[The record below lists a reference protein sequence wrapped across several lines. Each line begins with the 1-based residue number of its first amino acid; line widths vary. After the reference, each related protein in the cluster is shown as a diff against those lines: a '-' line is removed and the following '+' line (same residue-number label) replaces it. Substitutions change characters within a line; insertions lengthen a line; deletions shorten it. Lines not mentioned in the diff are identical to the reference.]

1 MPYPGPAGH
10 QRHEP
15 PPIDRVTPRALVVWG
30 VALLAYVLAVA
41 ARSSLSATGVEAA
54 ERFGTTSAA
63 LSSFAV
69 LQLVVY
75 AGLQVPVGSF
85 LDRFGA
91 RLSLTVGCVLLGV
104 GQLLL
109 GLADTVPGAVAARVL
124 VGSGDAFVFI
134 PAVRLLP
141 AWFPPRTVPVATQV
155 TGLVGQVGQ
164 LLSLGPF
171 VALVALH
178 GWTAAFASAGSV
190 TLLAAVLVA
199 LVVRDARPLSVDV
212 DLTGPAERPG
222 CDPGGVDHP
231 DTDTA
236 PPVLRDAV
244 VTPTPDAPSLRR
256 TLLDPGTRAGFWLHF
271 VSAMPAYTFV
281 LLWGFPYMTRAEGL
295 PEDTALSI
303 LSVYVASFVVVSP
316 VVGLLSAR
324 WSAHRLQI
332 VLGAVGA
339 QVAAWAVVLAWPGH
353 VPGAVLV
360 MLVVVMG
367 VSGPASLVGLDQ
379 ARTSVPLR
387 SQGVAT
393 GMVNAGAFV
402 ANLLAMGVV
411 GVVLDLAGET
421 SPALFTDRGFT
432 LAWLSLAPILVV
444 GVVMAT
450 FEDRRLRRHL
460 AGLPRT

>member
-1 MPYPGPAGH
+1 MPQPGPAGH
-10 QRHEP
+10 HDTPR
-15 PPIDRVTPRALVVWG
+15 PIDRITRRALVVWG

-41 ARSSLSATGVEAA
+41 ARSSLSATGIEAA
-54 ERFGTTSAA
+54 VRFGTNSSA

-85 LDRFGA
+85 LDRFGP
-91 RLSLTVGCVLLGV
+91 RLSLTVGCALIGV
-104 GQLLL
+104 GQILL
-109 GLADTVPGAVAARVL
+109 GLADSVPGAVAARVL

-141 AWFPPRTVPVATQV
+141 AWFPARTVPVATQV
-155 TGLVGQVGQ
+155 TGLVGQLGQ

-190 TLLAAVLVA
+190 TLLAAVLVV
-199 LVVRDARPLSVDV
+199 LVVRDARPVSIDI
-212 DLTGPAERPG
+212 DLTDR
-222 CDPGGVDHP
+222 DPGSG
-231 DTDTA
+231 TDRTTDEA

-244 VTPTPDAPSLRR
+244 VAPTPDAPSLRR

-295 PEDTALSI
+295 SDETALSI

-316 VVGLLSAR
+316 LIGLLSAR
-324 WSAHRLQI
+324 WAERRLRL
-332 VLGAVGA
+332 VLGAVGV
-339 QVAAWAVVLAWPGH
+339 QVVAWAVVLCWPGP
-353 VPGAVLV
+353 VPAGVLV
-360 MLVVVMG
+360 MLVIVMG
-367 VSGPASLVGLDQ
+367 VSGPASLIGLDQ
-379 ARTSVPLR
+379 ARTTVPLR

-402 ANLLAMGVV
+402 ANLLAMGVL
-411 GVVLDLAGET
+411 GVVLDLVGET
-421 SPALFTDRGFT
+421 SPALFSDRGFT

-444 GVVMAT
+444 GVVMAVL
-450 FEDRRLRRHL
+450 EDGRLRRHL
-460 AGLPRT
+460 ETLPRP

>member
-1 MPYPGPAGH
+1 MPQPGPAGH
-10 QRHEP
+10 HDTP
-15 PPIDRVTPRALVVWG
+15 HPIERITTRALVVWG

-54 ERFGTTSAA
+54 VRFGTTSAT

-85 LDRFGA
+85 LDRFGP
-91 RLSLTVGCVLLGV
+91 RLSLTVGCALIGV
-104 GQLLL
+104 GQILL
-109 GLADTVPGAVAARVL
+109 GLADSVPGAVAARVL

-141 AWFPPRTVPVATQV
+141 AWFPARTVPVATQV
-155 TGLVGQVGQ
+155 TGLVGQLGQ

-190 TLLAAVLVA
+190 TLLAAVLVV

-212 DLTGPAERPG
+212 DLTSPG
-222 CDPGGVDHP
+222 TGQAADE
-231 DTDTA
+231 A

-244 VTPTPDAPSLRR
+244 VAPTPDAPSLRR

-295 PEDTALSI
+295 SDETALGV

-316 VVGLLSAR
+316 LVGLLSAR
-324 WSAHRLQI
+324 WAEQRLRL
-332 VLGAVGA
+332 VLGAVGV
-339 QVAAWAVVLAWPGH
+339 QVVAWAVVLGWPGH
-353 VPGAVLV
+353 VPAGVLV
-360 MLVVVMG
+360 MLVIVMG

-379 ARTSVPLR
+379 ARATVPLR

-393 GMVNAGAFV
+393 GMVNAGAFL

-421 SPALFTDRGFT
+421 SPALFSDRGFT
-432 LAWLSLAPILVV
+432 LAWLALTPILVV
-444 GVVMAT
+444 GVVMAV
-450 FEDRRLRRHL
+450 FEDGRLRRHL
-460 AGLPRT
+460 ATLPRA